1 MTPCPDR
8 KLALL
13 WLRVLTI
20 LLQFICTFY
29 SLHCLARSF
38 DTGAQASSSM
48 ETDGTD
54 APAESP
60 AASSSAVGLLPE
72 LEIYAY
78 LLVVTFLVD
87 KKLYPEVYAR
97 PPCVNQRG
105 RFKNEVSK
113 HPTCP
118 LR

>member
-1 MTPCPDR
+1 
-8 KLALL
+8 
-13 WLRVLTI
+13 
-20 LLQFICTFY
+20 
-29 SLHCLARSF
+29 
-38 DTGAQASSSM
+38 M

-87 KKLYPEVYAR
+87 KKLYPEVCVH
-97 PPCVNQRG
+97 PP
-105 RFKNEVSK
+105 
-113 HPTCP
+113 
-118 LR
+118 